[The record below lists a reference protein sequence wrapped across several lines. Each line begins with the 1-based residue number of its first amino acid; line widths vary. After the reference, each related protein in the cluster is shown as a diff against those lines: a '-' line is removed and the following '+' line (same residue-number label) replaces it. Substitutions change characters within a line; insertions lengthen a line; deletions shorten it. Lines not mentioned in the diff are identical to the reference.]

1 MWLMDSAGASTHKTE
16 PTAGQVVEYYDDL
29 ADHYDRDRFGN
40 SYGAYVDAQER
51 LILRRWLAAVRQGKI
66 LDLACGTGRFL
77 DLATHGLD
85 PSEAMVRIARTKYP
99 SKPIHCR
106 PAVEVAQL
114 GVQFDAIFCLHLFM
128 HLPSVEIPNLFR
140 VCQHQLQP
148 GGLFI
153 FDVLTGFRRTLTGFQ
168 PRGWHGAT
176 AMTPVEVRALAGTGW
191 RRRAQRGVLFFP
203 IHRLSERV
211 RPAFRVVDDLIGMT
225 PLNALSSYTVY
236 CLEKK
241 A

>member
-1 MWLMDSAGASTHKTE
+1 
-16 PTAGQVVEYYDDL
+16 
-29 ADHYDRDRFGN
+29 
-40 SYGAYVDAQER
+40 
-51 LILRRWLAAVRQGKI
+51 
-66 LDLACGTGRFL
+66 
-77 DLATHGLD
+77 
-85 PSEAMVRIARTKYP
+85 MVRIARAKRP
-99 SKPIHCR
+99 GKPIHSGT
-106 PAVEVAQL
+106 ALDLAEMD
-114 GVQFDAIFCLHLFM
+114 VQFDAIFCLHLFM
-128 HLPSVEIPNLFR
+128 HLPPDKIENLFR

-153 FDVLTGFRRTLTGFQ
+153 FDVPTTLRRTLTGFQ
-168 PRGWHGAT
+168 PGGWHGAT
-176 AMTPVEVRALAGTGW
+176 AMNPAEIRALAGTGW